1 MISRIIFPLF
11 CRCILLDYVCD
22 GENDCLDSSDE
33 KDCLKHCNETQQFYC
48 ESEMLCLSH
57 VKICNGVIDC
67 SDESDE
73 FNCKTRN
80 PILSGTCSDEE
91 FQCADSICIPNVF
104 KCDGTEGKRI
114 IRKFLFIF
122 LKWYLIYITGELGDQ
137 LKLFKSPE
145 V

>member
-1 MISRIIFPLF
+1 M
-11 CRCILLDYVCD
+11 DYVCD

-104 KCDGTEGKRI
+104 KCDGTDGKNKKI
-114 IRKFLFIF
+114 PIYFEMVF
-122 LKWYLIYITGELGDQ
+122 YITRGDR
-137 LKLFKSPE
+137 LDFSIG
-145 V
+145 

>member
-1 MISRIIFPLF
+1 M
-11 CRCILLDYVCD
+11 DYVCD

-91 FQCADSICIPNVF
+91 FQCADSICIPNIF
-104 KCDGTEGKRI
+104 KCDGTGGK
-114 IRKFLFIF
+114 KEFLFI
-122 LKWYLIYITGELGDQ
+122 LKIYSIL
-137 LKLFKSPE
+137 LCCNSM
-145 V
+145 